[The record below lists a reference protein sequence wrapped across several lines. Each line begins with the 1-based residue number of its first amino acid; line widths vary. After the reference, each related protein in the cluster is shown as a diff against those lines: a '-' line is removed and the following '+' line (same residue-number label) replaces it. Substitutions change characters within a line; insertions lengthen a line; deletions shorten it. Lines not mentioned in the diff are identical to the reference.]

1 MSICCSVTASSP
13 MNGRRVPKA
22 REWSSTA
29 TVARSATSAAT
40 TSARRSGSAAFT
52 LKKSAFRPSP
62 AISARTSAAR
72 APPRSRRRPAPPGRL
87 PRAPPAPPRPAR
99 DPPSGPGGRRRC
111 RSRRRRAHA
120 HIPPR
125 IRWIRPGPPPTAVW
139 RSVHSPPCAPLV
151 GWGNLPSRVGRE
163 QPQRSRSDE
172 AVAPARA
179 AADIPA
185 RDRRAPPAATGRP
198 HPPPTDPALKRP
210 SLSLQIAVGLLVGLG
225 FGLLAAGTGSRGL
238 LRAATGVEPVGTLWV
253 NLIRMV
259 VIPLVM
265 GAVIGGVAGFGD
277 PKRVGRLGVRAILF
291 FLVTGAA
298 GIAMGLVLARVALPL
313 APPSQEAVAA
323 LRDAAPAGSADLGQ
337 SVRRLPGFTRFL
349 TDLVPANPAKA
360 AADGALLPIIVFS
373 VLLGLAAAHLDDRH
387 RQVITGL
394 ADAVVAAMV
403 RLVGWFMVVAPLG
416 VACLAAPVA
425 ARLGW
430 GMLASFGMFIGVV
443 VVGCLL
449 FTAVV
454 YAPIV
459 RFAARLPLGRFARA
473 VAPAWA
479 VGFSTTSSMA
489 ALPA

>member
-1 MSICCSVTASSP
+1 M
-13 MNGRRVPKA
+13 
-22 REWSSTA
+22 
-29 TVARSATSAAT
+29 
-40 TSARRSGSAAFT
+40 
-52 LKKSAFRPSP
+52 
-62 AISARTSAAR
+62 
-72 APPRSRRRPAPPGRL
+72 
-87 PRAPPAPPRPAR
+87 
-99 DPPSGPGGRRRC
+99 
-111 RSRRRRAHA
+111 
-120 HIPPR
+120 
-125 IRWIRPGPPPTAVW
+125 
-139 RSVHSPPCAPLV
+139 
-151 GWGNLPSRVGRE
+151 
-163 QPQRSRSDE
+163 
-172 AVAPARA
+172 
-179 AADIPA
+179 
-185 RDRRAPPAATGRP
+185 
-198 HPPPTDPALKRP
+198 
-210 SLSLQIAVGLLVGLG
+210 
-225 FGLLAAGTGSRGL
+225 
-238 LRAATGVEPVGTLWV
+238 
-253 NLIRMV
+253 
-259 VIPLVM
+259 
-265 GAVIGGVAGFGD
+265 
-277 PKRVGRLGVRAILF
+277 RAILF

-298 GIAMGLVLARVALPL
+298 GIAMGLLLARVALPL

-323 LRDAAPAGSADLGQ
+323 LRDAAPAGAADLGQ

-489 ALPA
+489 ALPALMEVTVDDLRISRPLAGFVVPLAASLNRPASALYQAVAAVFLAQLYGVALGLPQYATLAATMLLLTLSVPAMPRSAVLSLAPALLAAGVPMDGIGLLLGVDQVPDMFRTATNVAGHVTATAVLARGEGETPA

>member
-1 MSICCSVTASSP
+1 M
-13 MNGRRVPKA
+13 
-22 REWSSTA
+22 
-29 TVARSATSAAT
+29 
-40 TSARRSGSAAFT
+40 
-52 LKKSAFRPSP
+52 
-62 AISARTSAAR
+62 
-72 APPRSRRRPAPPGRL
+72 
-87 PRAPPAPPRPAR
+87 
-99 DPPSGPGGRRRC
+99 
-111 RSRRRRAHA
+111 
-120 HIPPR
+120 
-125 IRWIRPGPPPTAVW
+125 
-139 RSVHSPPCAPLV
+139 
-151 GWGNLPSRVGRE
+151 GRE
-163 QPQRSRSDE
+163 QPRRSLSDK

-179 AADIPA
+179 EGDIPA

-298 GIAMGLVLARVALPL
+298 GIAMGLLLARVALPL

-323 LRDAAPAGSADLGQ
+323 LRDAAPAGAADLGQ

-489 ALPA
+489 ALPALMEVTVDDLRISRPLAGFVVPLAASLNRPASALYQAVAAVFLAQLYGVALGLPQYATLAATMLLLTLSVPAMPRSAVLSLAPALLAAGVPMDGIGLLLGVDQVPDMFRTATNVAGHVTATTVLARGEGETPA